1 VNLGAGVSRWDKAE
15 FNVYYK
21 HNTIE
26 SKNHMV
32 KINNHAFYISF
43 FLFYLLFFI
52 YFLGKENKKVC
63 VIMYVSLLY
72 VG

>member
-1 VNLGAGVSRWDKAE
+1 VNLGGGVSRRGKAE

-26 SKNHMV
+26 SNNHMV
-32 KINNHAFYISF
+32 KINNHAFYIF
-43 FLFYLLFFI
+43 FYLFYFLFFI
-52 YFLGKENKKVC
+52 YFLGKENKEVC
-63 VIMYVSLLY
+63 VIICVSLLY